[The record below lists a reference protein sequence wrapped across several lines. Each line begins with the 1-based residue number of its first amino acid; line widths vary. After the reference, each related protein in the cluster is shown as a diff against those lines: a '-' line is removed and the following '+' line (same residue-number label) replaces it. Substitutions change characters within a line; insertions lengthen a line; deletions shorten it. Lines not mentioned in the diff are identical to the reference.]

1 MTMPSEILNPGS
13 VGIGFGILTMC
24 QNIGITL
31 GSPLA
36 GYLLIS
42 TGSMELTSMGI
53 AMFAL
58 LGSLVACTLKT
69 R

>member
-1 MTMPSEILNPGS
+1 
-13 VGIGFGILTMC
+13 
-24 QNIGITL
+24 
-31 GSPLA
+31 
-36 GYLLIS
+36 
-42 TGSMELTSMGI
+42 MELTSMGI